1 MGTKKSITKA
11 ITDKL
16 DYLSE
21 EDASF
26 AVDTIIDALA
36 DNLIQGNRIEI
47 RGFGSFSIR
56 ERKYAGR
63 IEFYNT
69 AYYRM
74 SKSIFDKLNPKLS
87 KKIDNE
93 LNMDNPLETK
103 LLEVKLAKE

>member
-1 MGTKKSITKA
+1 MGTKKSITTA
-11 ITDKL
+11 ITEKL

-56 ERKYAGR
+56 KRKYAGR
-63 IEFYNT
+63 DEFYNT
-69 AYYRM
+69 VYYRM
-74 SKSIFDKLNPKLS
+74 SKSIFGKLNP
-87 KKIDNE
+87 E
-93 LNMDNPLETK
+93 L
-103 LLEVKLAKE
+103 VKSSNSDSEL